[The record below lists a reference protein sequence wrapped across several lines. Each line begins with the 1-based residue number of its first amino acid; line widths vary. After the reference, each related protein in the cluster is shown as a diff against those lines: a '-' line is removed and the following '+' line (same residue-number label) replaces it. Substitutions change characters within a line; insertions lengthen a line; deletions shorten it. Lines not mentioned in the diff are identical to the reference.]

1 VHLLISLLKSSTAR
15 HVYTL
20 WWVVINQPEA
30 CATSPCKSPDVL
42 KSTAKTNS
50 DVTNGDGIVVGGEG
64 KGHFN
69 GFLAVGD
76 MPNSWFDN
84 GYRNPQGAEIHIV
97 INDHGPLIP
106 DMAENML
113 NSYRGGCTDASLPP
127 PFPAT
132 AKADGKPGPNTC
144 RLVQVAIFQ
153 QNQKLSP

>member
-1 VHLLISLLKSSTAR
+1 MTRCKLRLETL
-15 HVYTL
+15 HV
-20 WWVVINQPEA
+20 
-30 CATSPCKSPDVL
+30 
-42 KSTAKTNS
+42 
-50 DVTNGDGIVVGGEG
+50 GDGIVVGGEG

-69 GFLAVGD
+69 GFLAIGD

-144 RLVQVAIFQ
+144 PVGASRHIPTKPEAVTLRAFVAMSTQ
-153 QNQKLSP
+153 AYGRNNLDY